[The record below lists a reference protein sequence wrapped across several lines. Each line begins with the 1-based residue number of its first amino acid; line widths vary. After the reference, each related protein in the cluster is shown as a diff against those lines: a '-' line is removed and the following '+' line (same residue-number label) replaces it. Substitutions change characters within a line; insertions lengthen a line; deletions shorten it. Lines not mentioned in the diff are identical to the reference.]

1 MYISHFLAKNIKT
14 TYKEDNV
21 LDDNRFGLGI
31 DDINS
36 KNIIDLDYDFNSEYD
51 DDDVP
56 EIDDPKSSNA
66 TNVVPEE
73 FPKRNK
79 PSTNKPGTK

>member
-1 MYISHFLAKNIKT
+1 MYIFVFLAKNTKT

-21 LDDNRFGLGI
+21 LDDNHFGLGI

-36 KNIIDLDYDFNSEYD
+36 KNIIDLGYDFNSVYKD
-51 DDDVP
+51 IP
-56 EIDDPKSSNA
+56 EIEKPKSSNA

-73 FPKRNK
+73 VPKRNK
-79 PSTNKPGTK
+79 PSTK